1 VYVGRTLLINP
12 MGNKEEMNKF
22 LEIVRKWRDAVDL
35 TEEEKIAFIRK
46 ELDDEP
52 DNVLEVRVLYWN

>member
-1 VYVGRTLLINP
+1 